1 MLGGMGMLSAL
12 VNLEFAE
19 QLSAQGVVR
28 KHPFDGFLND
38 PFWEALLEVL
48 EGFNLHATWTA

>member
-1 MLGGMGMLSAL
+1 MGMLGAL

-19 QLSAQGVVR
+19 QLTAQGVVR

-38 PFWEALLEVL
+38 ALWETLLEVL